1 MRGRALAREAV
12 VMERQ
17 QQEGAESSALLL
29 DGFCFKNLYFSFTFG
44 CARVFSGC
52 GARGSSGS
60 RARGPQSPGAGV
72 EEHAFICS
80 TACGIFPDQGLN
92 WWPLHCKAD
101 LQPLD
106 HTGKF
111 RVFVFFKAYLF
122 I

>member
-12 VMERQ
+12 VMERN
-17 QQEGAESSALLL
+17 QQEGAERSDLLL
-29 DGFCFKNLYFSFTFG
+29 DGFCFKNLYFSFAFG

-52 GARGSSGS
+52 S
-60 RARGPQSPGAGV
+60 GAGV

-106 HTGKF
+106 HTGKL
-111 RVFVFFKAYLF
+111 RLFVFFKDYLF